1 MRAPEPITVHVF
13 VISPDTRSERRF
25 DLHVTIEQ
33 LKNKFELFTGI
44 PVQNQ
49 QIQLFNSEKD
59 EEPIASLADDKRS
72 LGFYGVRDWQV
83 LRVIDTNPATSFT
96 GQLGDTSQ
104 VDKFELSEE
113 AYAQRQ
119 DTVLAY
125 KQRHKIGR
133 FADQDAQSAKPVP
146 QVNIAVGS
154 RCQVETSEEDF
165 HKRGTVRFVGPTK
178 FGSSDGIWVG
188 VEYDEPIGKND
199 GSVQGERYFTCK
211 PNFGVFVRPERVQV
225 GDFPVEEIDFDDE
238 EM

>member
-1 MRAPEPITVHVF
+1 MSSTVHVF

-33 LKNKFELFTGI
+33 LKVCDAPSATRLCISLNFVLQNKFELFTGI

-83 LRVIDTNPATSFT
+83 LRVCYMTISSATCLSTRQVIDTNPATSFT

-119 DTVLAY
+119 GALS
-125 KQRHKIGR
+125 R
-133 FADQDAQSAKPVP
+133 SAAMPWQLV
-146 QVNIAVGS
+146 
-154 RCQVETSEEDF
+154 
-165 HKRGTVRFVGPTK
+165 
-178 FGSSDGIWVG
+178 
-188 VEYDEPIGKND
+188 
-199 GSVQGERYFTCK
+199 
-211 PNFGVFVRPERVQV
+211 
-225 GDFPVEEIDFDDE
+225 
-238 EM
+238 

>member
-1 MRAPEPITVHVF
+1 MSSTVHVF

-33 LKNKFELFTGI
+33 LKVCDALSAKRSRLSLNFVSQNKFELFTGI

-83 LRVIDTNPATSFT
+83 LKVRYRTISSETCLSKTQVIDTNPATSFT
-96 GQLGDTSQ
+96 GQLRDTSQ

-119 DTVLAY
+119 GALS
-125 KQRHKIGR
+125 R
-133 FADQDAQSAKPVP
+133 SAAMSWQIV
-146 QVNIAVGS
+146 
-154 RCQVETSEEDF
+154 
-165 HKRGTVRFVGPTK
+165 
-178 FGSSDGIWVG
+178 
-188 VEYDEPIGKND
+188 
-199 GSVQGERYFTCK
+199 
-211 PNFGVFVRPERVQV
+211 
-225 GDFPVEEIDFDDE
+225 
-238 EM
+238 